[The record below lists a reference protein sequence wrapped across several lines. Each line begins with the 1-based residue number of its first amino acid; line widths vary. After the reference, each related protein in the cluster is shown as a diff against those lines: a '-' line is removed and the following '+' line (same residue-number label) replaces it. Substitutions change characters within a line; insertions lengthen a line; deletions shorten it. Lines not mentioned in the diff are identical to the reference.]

1 MALVM
6 TGALWICL
14 LYQASGEKC
23 LRPCGVRQS
32 AISRGVALHDRL
44 AREPASMSS
53 PFLFCT
59 QVASAHARTIKP
71 HPPSRISILRV
82 YIRPP
87 PQRSRATELNCS
99 TQLEGKNQDAC
110 YLLLHERHWEP
121 GGKEIHTFTTRSCL
135 HKFCEYSTFNCKSKW
150 LATSFFWR
158 WI

>member
-1 MALVM
+1 MSVVPGQWGELPATLRRAAVCNQPRSRAPRSSGQR
-6 TGALWICL
+6 TCKHVESFSL
-14 LYQASGEKC
+14 LY
-23 LRPCGVRQS
+23 
-32 AISRGVALHDRL
+32 
-44 AREPASMSS
+44 SS
-53 PFLFCT
+53 L
-59 QVASAHARTIKP
+59 ASAHARTIKP